1 MGRSPDPLIVRP
13 EQPRDSRQ
21 LRTFTSSAAMY
32 KYTAR
37 LTVHWAIPGLLRAA
51 SDTKRSRDN
60 RARSR
65 RYLKPISGVF
75 AVTAA
80 GPGLRRG
87 HVIYSGVFAVAA
99 VTAAGVPCLVRS
111 LACPA
116 SSAEAPRAHWSASR
130 RRPVLPDSGWPALE
144 PGELGVPDDRRAPGR
159 PGATMSSGSAAGR
172 HPGGGRACHRA
183 GTEAPGQR
191 LGIVPR
197 RDHRRR
203 PGRPQAWP
211 SAGAP
216 CWIRARRTAM
226 TSAITSSGSLRR

>member
-1 MGRSPDPLIVRP
+1 MVVQRS
-13 EQPRDSRQ
+13 
-21 LRTFTSSAAMY
+21 
-32 KYTAR
+32 
-37 LTVHWAIPGLLRAA
+37 
-51 SDTKRSRDN
+51 DN
-60 RARSR
+60 RAQCR
-65 RYLKPISGVF
+65 RYLKPHFGCLCCNRRRPWASARTRYLWRCLRCSRCNSRRCPLPGPL
-75 AVTAA
+75 
-80 GPGLRRG
+80 PGL
-87 HVIYSGVFAVAA
+87 
-99 VTAAGVPCLVRS
+99 
-111 LACPA
+111 PA
-116 SSAEAPRAHWSASR
+116 SSAEASRAHWSASR
-130 RRPVLPDSGWPALE
+130 RRPVLPDNGWLALE

-172 HPGGGRACHRA
+172 HHGGGCRACHRA

>member
-51 SDTKRSRDN
+51 SDTKDPEIT
-60 RARSR
+60 ARGAAVISS
-65 RYLKPISGVF
+65 PISGVF

-130 RRPVLPDSGWPALE
+130 RRPVLPDSGWLALE

>member
-1 MGRSPDPLIVRP
+1 MCSDSATRSPAL
-13 EQPRDSRQ
+13 
-21 LRTFTSSAAMY
+21 
-32 KYTAR
+32 
-37 LTVHWAIPGLLRAA
+37 
-51 SDTKRSRDN
+51 
-60 RARSR
+60 RSR
-65 RYLKPISGVF
+65 RHAPLHPLAVVIAHIAAVISSPISGVF

-116 SSAEAPRAHWSASR
+116 SSAEASRAHWSASR
-130 RRPVLPDSGWPALE
+130 RRPVLPDNGWLALE
-144 PGELGVPDDRRAPGR
+144 PGELGVPDDRRAPGC

-172 HPGGGRACHRA
+172 HHGGGCRACHRA
-183 GTEAPGQR
+183 GAEAPGQR

>member
-1 MGRSPDPLIVRP
+1 MPAP
-13 EQPRDSRQ
+13 
-21 LRTFTSSAAMY
+21 A
-32 KYTAR
+32 
-37 LTVHWAIPGLLRAA
+37 AA
-51 SDTKRSRDN
+51 SRSKTPDQNPFTKTTRNSPEPLD
-60 RARSR
+60 APLLTLVISS
-65 RYLKPISGVF
+65 PISGVF

-130 RRPVLPDSGWPALE
+130 RRPVLPDSGWLALE